1 MRVQLTWTDPNTQQ
15 VRSPTL
21 EPPIA
26 FGREFSEMPSA
37 LKGIAVRRM
46 VLAGDQVAPFHAIIA
61 EHKGHLVISDRQ
73 GGTKTFVNGTVDS
86 IQRVNNGDTITIG
99 PFEIVVALLTSPS
112 ATQPPTSQ
120 ASQPDPFAV
129 PIATDP
135 FANSV
140 PVQPPAIA
148 ANASNAAGMAMGF
161 ANSSSKSNS
170 QSHQMDDGSSG
181 PSWFDADG
189 KCAHKVGFLFKRRC
203 DRTTT
208 EGCRDCQNGQI
219 DPGQSRY
226 QDDYAYYP
234 GYGRYDRGRW
244 GHDYYHQ
251 RDHYHYDPHSR
262 RVDFNESDAASF
274 EQEGDQDY
282 EMDLDAS

>member
-1 MRVQLTWTDPNTQQ
+1 MRLQLTWTDPNTQQ

-26 FGREFSEMPSA
+26 FGREFGEMPSA
-37 LKGIAVRRM
+37 LKGSAVRRM

-61 EHKGHLVISDRQ
+61 EHNGQLVISDRQ
-73 GGTKTFVNGTVDS
+73 GGTETLVNGTAGS
-86 IQRVNNGDTITIG
+86 IQKVNDGDTITIG
-99 PFEIVVALLTSPS
+99 SFEIVVALLTSPS
-112 ATQPPTSQ
+112 
-120 ASQPDPFAV
+120 
-129 PIATDP
+129 TDP
-135 FANSV
+135 FANTA

-148 ANASNAAGMAMGF
+148 ANASSDAGIMMGF
-161 ANSSSKSNS
+161 
-170 QSHQMDDGSSG
+170 
-181 PSWFDADG
+181 ADG
-189 KCAHKVGFLFKRRC
+189 KCAHKVGFLFKRPC

-219 DPGQSRY
+219 DPGRSRY

-234 GYGRYDRGRW
+234 DYGHYGQGHW
-244 GHDYYHQ
+244 GHGYYHN
-251 RDHYHYDPHSR
+251 RSHYHYDPHSR